1 MLSAG
6 MPFPAFLEAVAT
18 SGDHGGAAGF
28 IAGRVYW
35 QEAVAM
41 TGAARQEFLATVGRP
56 RLEQSIAAM
65 AGRAQPW
72 DRAGQPGR

>member
-6 MPFPAFLEAVAT
+6 MPFPAFRTAVIT
-18 SGDHGGAAGF
+18 SCDEGGASGF

-35 QEAVAM
+35 QEAVALA
-41 TGAARQEFLATVGRP
+41 GPARQQFLASTARQ
-56 RLEQSIAAM
+56 RLDESIAVL

-72 DRAGQPGR
+72 FTAGQPTR